1 MPLVRVELF
10 DTLTNNV
17 VNVGWIKLLIIRDN
31 TPGIEKTKDF
41 GTIKWGCSVAPLPVD
56 VKFMNTQIYNALGL
70 SKDDFHAIYKLN
82 TTESEGDGTITEK
95 PDDIQDETYVIEWTI
110 SDAELKAAE
119 NGKEFTH
126 KVVYSAKGRQDV
138 VITLKTTVE
147 HPKAATVGEGIKE
160 YWDAAMTYVRLNV
173 EVVDDANNCNFIAD
187 LLSTFNGN
195 KLELNGKDNTFT
207 DFTTL
212 NYSFVFS
219 DKNKNREVTGLDG
232 TQYKLNV
239 QDNGKSLY
247 AGNTKIASLSDAS
260 DATATASVVTYEN
273 NNVAKNLLNKAGH
286 LELGEGATFYAWMN
300 VKAINGCGLEYP
312 LSNGEFK
319 AYFLRPVD
327 VLKQEEAVTLIDAQ
341 TNGSTIN
348 LMDLIELK
356 DWREEAFQFTPVNF
370 YDYYEVEQIVA
381 LAGDHADEKYPI
393 YTTLNGNKLEDK
405 VELGEVTTK
414 LVLTA
419 SEGKPA
425 TIPSSEADLAN
436 YGTLTLK
443 NNGAAVG
450 AFKLNVPVKVVYKWG
465 EVIEYII
472 VDVLATQ
479 GN

>member
-1 MPLVRVELF
+1 M
-10 DTLTNNV
+10 
-17 VNVGWIKLLIIRDN
+17 IIRDN

-41 GTIKWGCSVAPLPVD
+41 STIKWGCSAVIKQVD
-56 VKFMNTQIYNALGL
+56 VEFMNTQIYNALGL

-82 TTESEGDGTITEK
+82 TIESEGDGTIAEK

-110 SDAELKAAE
+110 SDAELKAAT
-119 NGKEFTH
+119 NGKEFTY

-138 VITLKTTVE
+138 VITLKATVE

-173 EVVDDANNCNFIAD
+173 EVVDAVNKCDFIAD

-207 DFTTL
+207 EFTTL
-212 NYSFVFS
+212 NYSFIFS
-219 DKNKNREVTGLDG
+219 DKNVNREVTGLDG
-232 TQYKLNV
+232 TKYNLNV

-247 AGNTKIASLSDAS
+247 ADNTKIASLSDAS
-260 DATATASVVTYEN
+260 NAMATASVVTYEN
-273 NNVAKNLLNKAGH
+273 NEVAKNLLNKAGH

-327 VLKQEEAVTLIDAQ
+327 VLKQEKAATLRDAQ

-370 YDYYEVEQIVA
+370 YDYYKVEQIVA
-381 LAGDHADEKYPI
+381 LAGDHADVKYPI

-405 VELGEVTTK
+405 VELGSVTKK

-419 SEGKPA
+419 SEGIPA
-425 TIPSSEADLAN
+425 AVPTSEADLAN

-465 EVIEYII
+465 EVIEYIV